1 MIPAKR
7 LLGEIAASLREVIAP
22 AVSAPYPKS
31 QAYMAAVILDFVARQ
46 IEERPDTAAGKRT
59 AIDGAFDELGQM
71 PQLADLV
78 SRCAPTEEGMSHL
91 IELLYSERERL
102 GEETFALAN
111 RTIRAAL
118 RHLLDE
124 DLKVAGKGE

>member
-22 AVSAPYPKS
+22 AVSDPYPRS
-31 QAYMAAVILDFVARQ
+31 QAHMAAVILDFVARQ
-46 IEERPDTAAGKRT
+46 IEERPDTAAGKRA
-59 AIDGAFDELGQM
+59 AIDDAFEELRRM
-71 PQLADLV
+71 PALDNLL

-91 IELLYSERERL
+91 IEMLYSERERL
-102 GEETFALAN
+102 GEETFAHAN

-124 DLKVAGKGE
+124 DLKVARNGE